1 MQLISLWV
9 ILDVNMNLRT
19 SEICTVIFSFC
30 FGKNA
35 TKFGAAKEA
44 KSQLAVTVNPKTES
58 LQSTENRMQ
67 NKEDGILLTESR

>member
-1 MQLISLWV
+1 MYCYFFI
-9 ILDVNMNLRT
+9 
-19 SEICTVIFSFC
+19 C

-44 KSQLAVTVNPKTES
+44 KPQLAVTVNPKIES

-67 NKEDGILLTESR
+67 NKEEDGILLTESR